1 MATNPDVQGVNEL
14 VPFLGM
20 LRYIQYNESSR
31 VLQQFQ
37 YSGSFD
43 ANDWYDVPEVMADS
57 LTDPVSEVTPILDG
71 LDTKKE
77 KTGIETSDP
86 LADVSERTPAQT
98 MEGMEAAAKNAPKR
112 IDRSPPYDVG

>member
-1 MATNPDVQGVNEL
+1 MAQNPDVQGETEL

-20 LRYIQYNESSR
+20 LRWLDHGVYKT
-31 VLQQFQ
+31 LQQFQ
-37 YSGSFD
+37 YSGSMD

-86 LADVSERTPAQT
+86 LADMSERTPAQT
-98 MEGMEAAAKNAPKR
+98 MDGMEAAAKNAPKR